1 MNHEPVSL
9 LVGWLNSVAGLSS
22 NPPRVSSLIAEQ
34 AALPAVAVV
43 NATGGPLADASG
55 LDTVY
60 DWTATIYCVAGR
72 TGAGLDY
79 PDYQAAAQ
87 LAGYI
92 VGAARAVAGGAHYVA
107 ASGAR
112 LIDAEIIAMTRS
124 VDDAGNAI
132 VTLTVDVR
140 VSD

>member
-9 LVGWLNSVAGLSS
+9 LIGWLNSVSGLAA
-22 NPPRVSSLIAEQ
+22 NPPRVSSLVAEQ

-43 NATGGPLADASG
+43 NATGGPIADASG

-60 DWTATIYCVAGR
+60 DWTATIYCIAGR
-72 TGAGLDY
+72 TGVGLDY
-79 PDYQAAAQ
+79 PDYQTASGLAGHIVAAAR
-87 LAGYI
+87 
-92 VGAARAVAGGAHYVA
+92 VVAGGGHHVA
-107 ASGAR
+107 ASGAKI
-112 LIDAEIIAMTRS
+112 IDAEIIAMTRS

-132 VTLTVDVR
+132 VTLTLDVR